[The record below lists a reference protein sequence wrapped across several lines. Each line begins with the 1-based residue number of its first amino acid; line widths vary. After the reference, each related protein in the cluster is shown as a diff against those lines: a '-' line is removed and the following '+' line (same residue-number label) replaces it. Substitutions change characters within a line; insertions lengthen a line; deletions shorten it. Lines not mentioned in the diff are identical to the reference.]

1 MRMKWL
7 AGELEELKEKGL
19 YRSLSTIGSAQTPR
33 IRQDGRELILLSS
46 NNYLGLTTHPKVK
59 KAALEAVEQ
68 YGTGSGGSRLTCG
81 NYELYG
87 RLEERIAKFKGTE
100 DAIVFSTGYMAN
112 IGTIA
117 AIAGKGDLILSD
129 ERNHASIIDGCRL
142 SHADVAVYPHRD
154 TAYVEN
160 QLRNSKHKK
169 KLIVTDGIFS
179 MEGDVA
185 PLPEISE
192 LAENYD
198 AMVMVDDAH
207 ATGVLGKHK
216 RGTPDYFNLDV
227 DINMGTLSKALA
239 SIGGYVA

>member
-1 MRMKWL
+1 
-7 AGELEELKEKGL
+7 
-19 YRSLSTIGSAQTPR
+19 
-33 IRQDGRELILLSS
+33 
-46 NNYLGLTTHPKVK
+46 
-59 KAALEAVEQ
+59 
-68 YGTGSGGSRLTCG
+68 
-81 NYELYG
+81 
-87 RLEERIAKFKGTE
+87 
-100 DAIVFSTGYMAN
+100 MAN

-142 SHADVAVYPHRD
+142 SHADVVVYPHRD
-154 TAYVEN
+154 TARIEK

-179 MEGDVA
+179 MDGDLA

-192 LAENYD
+192 LAKNYD

-216 RGTPDYFNLDV
+216 RGTPDYFNVDV

-239 SIGGYVA
+239 SIGGYVAGSGELIDYLRKKYFSFRLLNLFILDLDQVFQLFKPFFRLH